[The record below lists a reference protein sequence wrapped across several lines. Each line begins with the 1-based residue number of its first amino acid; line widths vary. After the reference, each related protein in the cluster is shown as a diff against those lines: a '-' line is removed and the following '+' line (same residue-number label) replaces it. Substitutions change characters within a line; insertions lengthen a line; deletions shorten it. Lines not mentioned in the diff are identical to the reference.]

1 MSAAP
6 PASAWNHWRWKWLT
20 SYKLNKLRTRL
31 HSTLHP
37 SSDPRLVFIFGCQR
51 SGTTMLRN
59 FIGFNPAIADHGE
72 GDPPYFWQVPVE
84 DPRYLRVVPDEEI
97 DRLTRAQTSP
107 VVLVKPLHDSQRAA
121 ELLRRFPRSK
131 GIWIFRHYHEVILS
145 HLNYYKGR
153 YDPLPYLKD
162 LLDLNTASWK
172 AECLGEEM
180 RGIILKHRAE
190 ATTPTAGFALFWL
203 ARNSL
208 LFQQDQQDLLTVH
221 YADLINHP
229 AASLKLLGR
238 HIAMDLDLRYSEF
251 PQRRER
257 TQALPDEIPPAI
269 RELCDDMHSRL
280 VERAAAQGPNSP
292 KH

>member
-1 MSAAP
+1 MSTTS
-6 PASAWNHWRWKWLT
+6 ASAWNHWKWKWLT

-31 HSTLHP
+31 Y
-37 SSDPRLVFIFGCQR
+37 SSLNPAADPRLVFIFGCQR

-59 FIGFNPAIADHGE
+59 FIGFNPAINDHGE

-97 DRLTRAQTSP
+97 DRLTRAQKSP
-107 VVLVKPLHDSQRAA
+107 VVLVKPLHDSQRAS

-145 HLNYYKGR
+145 HLNYYRGR
-153 YDPLPYLKD
+153 YDPLPYVKD
-162 LLDLNTASWK
+162 LLDLNASSWK
-172 AECLGEEM
+172 AEGLGEEM
-180 RGIILKHRAE
+180 RSLILQLRDQ

-208 LFQQDQQDLLTVH
+208 LFQQDHPDLLTVH
-221 YADLINHP
+221 YSDLIEHP
-229 AASLKLLGR
+229 AGSLALLGR
-238 HIAMDLDLRYSEF
+238 HIGMELDLRYSQF

-257 TQALPDEIPPAI
+257 SQPLPDAIPPAI
-269 RELCDDMHSRL
+269 LEHCDAMFERL
-280 VERAAAQGPNSP
+280 RKAAAPVS
-292 KH
+292 